1 MSKPRATQEGDVAG
15 EAAVPLSVVHL
26 AAEYWP
32 FARTGGLA
40 EAVRGMAVFQAASGI
55 RVTVVMPLYGFLKQD
70 HPELEP
76 VWAPFPVS
84 VTDKMEEVRVFE
96 LPGRPNPRVL
106 FVEHSGYFGRDG
118 IYGDPGA
125 GDYPDNA
132 QRFAFFNRATIES
145 IGAVVDPPVVLHAHD
160 WHTALAPVLLRT
172 GNRAE
177 PPYDDMAT
185 VLSVH
190 NAAFQG
196 RYPRAILGE
205 LGLSERLYDDGPL
218 ECHGE
223 VNFLKGGLAFSDF
236 ATTVS
241 PTHAHELRTTAGGFG
256 LHEWIINMQDRF
268 VGVRNGIDLNVWN
281 PRTDLEIAA
290 NYSVDDLSG
299 KMSCKAAL
307 QREWGLPELADVPV
321 FGMTARMVAQKGID
335 LILEDDM
342 LLNHKAQFLFLGS
355 GEKRYEDALRQVAAT
370 APDRIVLDTDF
381 NESKEHRLMA
391 GSDLLLMPSLY
402 EPCGLT
408 QMRAQIYGALPVAR
422 RVGGLADTIDDQV
435 TGFLFDSYTAE
446 GLERGIHRAI
456 GLYRGARSTW
466 EWHMREAMGR
476 DFGWQSSAQQYL
488 EIYRQALDRHAQRAE
503 VQST

>member
-1 MSKPRATQEGDVAG
+1 MDQAQAP
-15 EAAVPLSVVHL
+15 VPLSVVHL
-26 AAEYWP
+26 VAEYWP

-40 EAVRGMAVFQAASGI
+40 EAVRGIAVFQAASGI
-55 RVTVVMPLYGFLKQD
+55 PVTVVMPLYGFLKEQ

-76 VWAPFPVS
+76 VWGPFPLTVGDR
-84 VTDKMEEVRVFE
+84 TEEAHILE
-96 LPGRPNPRVL
+96 LPGRANPRVL
-106 FVEHSGYFGRDG
+106 FVDNPGYFGRAG

-132 QRFAFFNRATIES
+132 QRFAFFNRATIEAL
-145 IGAVVDPPVVLHAHD
+145 GAMVHPPVVLHAHD

-172 GNRAE
+172 IYGME

-196 RYPRAILGE
+196 RYSRDILAE
-205 LGLSERLYDDGPL
+205 LGLPDRLFDEGHL
-218 ECHGE
+218 ECYGE
-223 VNFLKGGLAFSDF
+223 VNLLKGGLAFSDF

-256 LHEWIINMQDRF
+256 LHEWIMDMQDRF
-268 VGVRNGIDLNVWN
+268 VGVRNGIDLEVWN
-281 PRTDLEIAA
+281 PETDPEIAA
-290 NYSVDDLSG
+290 NYSIDDLSG
-299 KMSCKAAL
+299 KAACKAAL

-335 LILEDDM
+335 LILADDM
-342 LLNHKAQFLFLGS
+342 LLNHEAQFLFLGS
-355 GEKRYEDALRQVAAT
+355 GETRYEDALRQVAAA
-370 APDRIVLDTDF
+370 APDRVVLDTDF

-391 GSDLLLMPSLY
+391 GSDLLLMPSQF

-422 RVGGLADTIDDQV
+422 RVGGLADTIEDQV
-435 TGFLFDSYTAE
+435 TGFLFDTYSAG

-456 GLYRGARSTW
+456 GLYRGPRSTW
-466 EWHMREAMGR
+466 EQHMREAMRR
-476 DFGWQSSAQQYL
+476 DFGWESSAQRYL
-488 EIYRQALDRHAQRAE
+488 DIYRQALDLHSRRAE
-503 VQST
+503 VRTR